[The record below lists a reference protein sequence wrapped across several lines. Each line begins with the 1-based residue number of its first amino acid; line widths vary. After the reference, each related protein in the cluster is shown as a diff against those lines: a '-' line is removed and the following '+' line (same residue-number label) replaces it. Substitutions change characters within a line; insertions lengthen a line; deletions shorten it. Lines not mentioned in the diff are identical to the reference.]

1 MPAMSGSVAE
11 DGGETQIVR
20 RAVVTGAGSG
30 IGRQVAISLLEKG
43 HDVALWDRD
52 PDAAAETAR
61 LASSAGSGRSEAMAV
76 DVSRREDVER
86 AAAATSA
93 AFGGIDGLV
102 TSAGITELV
111 DFLELTDEQWD
122 RMLGIHLR
130 GTFLC
135 VQAAA
140 RSMRAG
146 GYGRIVC
153 IGSLGAFSGSPRHA
167 HYAAAKAGIVGLA
180 KALAKE
186 LGPMG
191 MTINVVSPGAVDTPM
206 VADVPS
212 ETLAR
217 YRATPVGR
225 IGTPEDV
232 AESVE
237 HLLFQQSGFISGA
250 VLDVT
255 GGV

>member
-1 MPAMSGSVAE
+1 MPTMSGSVRE
-11 DGGETQIVR
+11 DGGETRPAR

-30 IGRQVAISLLEKG
+30 IGRRIAISLLEKG

-52 PDAAAETAR
+52 SEAAEETAR
-61 LASSAGSGRSEAMAV
+61 QASIAAGVRCEAMAV

-86 AAAATSA
+86 AAAATGA

-102 TSAGITELV
+102 SSAGITELV
-111 DFLELTDEQWD
+111 DFLELTDAQWD
-122 RMLGIHLR
+122 RMLDIHLR

-140 RSMRAG
+140 RSMQAG

-167 HYAAAKAGIVGLA
+167 HYAAAKAGVVGLA

-191 MTINVVSPGAVDTPM
+191 ITINVVSPGAIDTPM
-206 VADVPS
+206 VADVPN
-212 ETLAR
+212 ETLER

>member
-1 MPAMSGSVAE
+1 MPAMSGSVSE
-11 DGGETQIVR
+11 DDREAGLTR

-30 IGRQVAISLLEKG
+30 IGRRTAIALLEKG

-52 PDAAAETAR
+52 PEAAEETAR
-61 LASSAGSGRSEAMAV
+61 QASGSGSGRSETMAV

-86 AAAATSA
+86 AAATTEA

-111 DFLELTDEQWD
+111 DFLELSDAQWE
-122 RMLGIHLR
+122 RMLGVHLR
-130 GTFLC
+130 GAFLC

-153 IGSLGAFSGSPRHA
+153 VGSLGGASGSPRHA

-191 MTINVVSPGAVDTPM
+191 ITINVVSPGAIDTPM
-206 VADVPS
+206 VADLPA
-212 ETLAR
+212 ETLER

-225 IGTPEDV
+225 IGTPEDI
-232 AESVE
+232 AESIE
-237 HLLFQQSGFISGA
+237 HLLFQQSGYVNGA